1 MQTKGQVSGNMET
14 LHQEGLGIQTLIEKG
29 LCEPIVIKGD
39 MSRQNVMDSYWWT
52 ITWWSRFLKDVFL
65 QAH

>member
-52 ITWWSRFLKDVFL
+52 IT
-65 QAH
+65 